1 MKNVM
6 PATLKSP
13 LLHFVVMGVAAYFLY
28 TGLRPSGLETI
39 HVTTQ
44 TIDALVQQQES
55 ITQNPLT
62 EEEKQPLIAGHIE
75 DEILLREAYKR
86 GFEKNDF
93 RVRQRILYIM
103 RSSLS
108 EVVPEPSVAQLR
120 AFYQENRARY
130 QFPPSRSFEHVY
142 ISFASTEKPENP
154 AQFIQ
159 RLQRTADLSNM
170 GELPI
175 TGRNLR
181 KSSFESTARIFGKP
195 FTERVFELPTGEWT
209 GPIESFQGFHYVRVI
224 ATHDPELPLFEPME
238 SYLREDYLLQ
248 KMRESQQRK
257 IDDMGKNYKIIVDG
271 AAEE

>member
-1 MKNVM
+1 MNNAMVT
-6 PATLKSP
+6 TLKSP
-13 LLHFVVMGVAAYFLY
+13 LLHFVIMGVAAYFLY

-62 EEEKQPLIAGHIE
+62 EEETQSLIAGHIE

-86 GFEKNDF
+86 DFDKNDY

-120 AFYQENRARY
+120 AFYQENRTRY
-130 QFPPSRSFEHVY
+130 QLPPSRSVEHVY
-142 ISFASTEKPENP
+142 FSFASTERPENP

-159 RLQRTADLSNM
+159 QLQRSTDLSNI
-170 GELPI
+170 GELPMM
-175 TGRNLR
+175 GRNLR
-181 KSSFESTARIFGKP
+181 KSSFESTARSFGKP

-209 GPIESFQGFHYVRVI
+209 GPIESFQGFHYVRVN
-224 ATHDPELPLFEPME
+224 ATHDPELPPFESME

-257 IDDMGKNYKIIVDG
+257 IEDMGKNYKIIVDG
-271 AAEE
+271 SMEE